1 MPGNETMH
9 TSSRSAMSRR
19 ASGTWAAFIAL
30 LGLAVLLLAGCR
42 KDSSDIAPPTGG
54 GGGGSVY
61 TDVVGL
67 VTELDGTPVAGA
79 SITCGGKSA
88 VTDVAGAFMI
98 RNVGT
103 DGRCYAHATK
113 TGFFPGSAGVPA
125 KVNGVS
131 RVRITL
137 LPDAPVTTF
146 SAGMGT
152 DYSLSGGARV
162 VIGGNSVVDGSG
174 NPYSGS
180 VSLAVRHL
188 DPDAPEFPAIMP
200 AGDLVAVGSTG
211 DDVQL
216 ISYGMMMLRLTD
228 GGGNELQL
236 ASGSSAEITMPLPGS
251 LTAGAPQ
258 EMPLWHFNEDT
269 GKWEQEGMMQLEG
282 GAYVA
287 TVSHF
292 SSWNADWP
300 TDRGTVRGLVLDCNG
315 DPVEGVVVRTGQS
328 TAMTDAQGR
337 YERYVPT
344 GVPVEVRVDD
354 PALGLSSETRMV
366 DPLSDGQDVSV
377 GDLHLTSC
385 PGFVEYTLTCAS
397 GSPMGYV
404 TLSWPTGSAVRH
416 FNAPGTYRLAVPHSG
431 ASAQLRVVH
440 GNGAPTEAQVNL
452 PSAAG
457 GTVQAGSFAVCAQGG
472 GSYGASYTI
481 HGDGHNNE
489 TVTISTSGVT
499 AYAIYSPT
507 DSTTVGYASQ
517 QIGQWFSVAFPGN
530 TTGTWNMSDGASDAL
545 LTLYLG
551 GNTYISEDFTLQ
563 VTSYGGVGQ
572 NVTGTFSGTFVRF
585 DMGTLEEVPVTVS
598 NGQFQLLRNPDQD

>member
-1 MPGNETMH
+1 MP
-9 TSSRSAMSRR
+9 TSSRSATSLRP
-19 ASGTWAAFIAL
+19 SGTWAAFIAL
-30 LGLAVLLLAGCR
+30 LGLVVLVLAGCR
-42 KDSSDIAPPTGG
+42 KDSSDIAPPSG

-61 TDVVGL
+61 TDVMGL

-88 VTDVAGAFMI
+88 VTDVAGAFLI
-98 RNVGT
+98 RDVGT

-113 TGFFPGSAGVPA
+113 AGFFPGSAGVPA
-125 KVNGVS
+125 KANGVS
-131 RVRITL
+131 HVRITL
-137 LPDAPVTTF
+137 LSDAPVTTF
-146 SAGMGT
+146 SAGTGA

-162 VIGGNSVVDGSG
+162 VIGGNSVVDAGG

-200 AGDLVAVGSTG
+200 AGDLVAVGSAG

-236 ASGSSAEITMPLPGS
+236 APGSSAEIAMPVPAS
-251 LTAGAPQ
+251 MTAGAPQ
-258 EMPLWHFNEDT
+258 EMPLWHFNEVS
-269 GKWEQEGMMQLEG
+269 GKWELEGMMQLEG

-287 TVSHF
+287 SVSHF
-292 SSWNADWP
+292 SSWNADLP
-300 TDRGTVRGLVLDCNG
+300 TDRGSVEGRVVGPDG
-315 DPVEGVVVRTGQS
+315 EPVEGVVVHTGQS
-328 TAMTDAQGR
+328 TAITDENGHFV
-337 YERYVPT
+337 RYVPT
-344 GVPVEVRVDD
+344 GVEVDVRVDD
-354 PALGLSSETRMV
+354 PQLGLSSETLTV
-366 DPLSDGQDVSV
+366 DPLSNGQNVTV
-377 GDLHLTSC
+377 GDLHLDATPS
-385 PGFVEYTLTCAS
+385 FVEYTLTCSS
-397 GSPMGYV
+397 GSPLGYV
-404 TLSWPTGSAVRH
+404 TLSWASGSVVRH

-431 ASAQLRVVH
+431 VSAQLRVVH

-489 TVTISTSGVT
+489 AVTISTSGVT
-499 AYAIYSPT
+499 AYATYSPAE
-507 DSTTVGYASQ
+507 DATVGYASQ

-530 TTGTWNMSDGASDAL
+530 TTGTWNMSDSNSDAL

-563 VTSYGGVGQ
+563 VTGYGGVGQ

-585 DMGTLEEVPVTVS
+585 DMGTMEEVPVTVS
-598 NGQFQLLRNPDQD
+598 NGQFQLLRNPDED